1 MIILVLLLGVV
12 VTQNPLDQKYVGEWK
27 EGTW

>member
-1 MIILVLLLGVV
+1 MIILLLLLGVV
-12 VTQNPLDQKYVGEWK
+12 LGQGPLDEKYVGEWK